1 MYLLVV
7 HVWSRV
13 NTQHYSASV
22 HLDLLSASPATY
34 LSITDWPLLPFYA
47 VMCGVYVLLAGAWLV
62 LCSLHWREILR
73 LQFWIGGVIFLGMLE
88 KAVFYSEYN
97 SVNNSGISLPGA
109 HKFAEAVSALK
120 VD

>member
-73 LQFWIGGVIFLGMLE
+73 LQFWIGGVIFLGKKCNEIL
-88 KAVFYSEYN
+88 FS
-97 SVNNSGISLPGA
+97 
-109 HKFAEAVSALK
+109 
-120 VD
+120 

>member
-73 LQFWIGGVIFLGMLE
+73 LQFWIGGVIFLGT
-88 KAVFYSEYN
+88 KN
-97 SVNNSGISLPGA
+97 SMKLCFLNMYWCARNGGEGDVHCRVQQYP
-109 HKFAEAVSALK
+109 
-120 VD
+120 